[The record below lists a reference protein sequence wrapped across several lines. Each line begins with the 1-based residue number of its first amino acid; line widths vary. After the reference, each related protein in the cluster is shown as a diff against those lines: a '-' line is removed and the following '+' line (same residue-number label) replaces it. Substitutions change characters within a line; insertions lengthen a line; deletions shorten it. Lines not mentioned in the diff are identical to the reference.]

1 MTYCKH
7 VGLREVQPVVV
18 FSAVGVILTLY
29 YKISFTFFF
38 LQFILAS
45 FLHQRSY
52 VKLFTAVATTICTL
66 NIAKRCASFALCR
79 VACLWLES

>member
-7 VGLREVQPVVV
+7 VGLREVQPVMV
-18 FSAVGVILTLY
+18 FSAVVVILTLY
-29 YKISFTFFF
+29 YKISFTFFSH
-38 LQFILAS
+38 FILAS

-66 NIAKRCASFALCR
+66 NTVKRCASFPLCR

>member
-18 FSAVGVILTLY
+18 FSAVFVILTLY
-29 YKISFTFFF
+29 YKISFTFFS
-38 LQFILAS
+38 QFILAS

-52 VKLFTAVATTICTL
+52 VKLFTAVGTTICTL
-66 NIAKRCASFALCR
+66 NIA
-79 VACLWLES
+79 

>member
-1 MTYCKH
+1 MH

-18 FSAVGVILTLY
+18 FSVMVEILTLY
-29 YKISFTFFF
+29 YKISFTFFSWF
-38 LQFILAS
+38 VLAS
-45 FLHQRSY
+45 FMHQKYY
-52 VKLFTAVATTICTL
+52 VKLFTTVATTMCTL